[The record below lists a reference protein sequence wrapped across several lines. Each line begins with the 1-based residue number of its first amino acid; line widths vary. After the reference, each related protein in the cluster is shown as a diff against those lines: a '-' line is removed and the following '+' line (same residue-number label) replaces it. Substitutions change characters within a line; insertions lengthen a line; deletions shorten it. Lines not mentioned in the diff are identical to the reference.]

1 MSARSRTESLGGRP
15 VSTDRVVPFADRDSK
30 PWWQSIARHEFVQQ
44 RCSQCGVW
52 RWPPREM
59 CGECA
64 SFEWSWQP
72 VSGRGTVVSF
82 IRTHH
87 FFLPNMSEPFFTVF
101 VSLDEQADIVMP
113 GSWHHPDPPAIDM
126 PVQVFYDDIATD
138 DGNVALVGWQPA

>member
-1 MSARSRTESLGGRP
+1 
-15 VSTDRVVPFADRDSK
+15 
-30 PWWQSIARHEFVQQ
+30 
-44 RCSQCGVW
+44 
-52 RWPPREM
+52 M

-64 SFEWSWQP
+64 SFEWTWQP

-101 VSLDEQADIVMP
+101 VSLEEQADIVMP

>member
-1 MSARSRTESLGGRP
+1 M
-15 VSTDRVVPFADRDSK
+15 STDRVVPFADRDSR
-30 PWWQSIARHEFVQQ
+30 PWWQSIARHEFIQQ

-72 VSGRGTVVSF
+72 VSGRGKVVSF

-113 GSWHHPDPPAIDM
+113 GSWHHPDPPVIDM

-138 DGNVALVGWQPA
+138 DGNVALVGWQPV